1 MRRSKAAILAGMG
14 LAAITLA
21 GCSSTDTG
29 GVSEAMSPEPMSL
42 GSMDSGAV
50 ARESVSSGSFDQK
63 TSDQYLT
70 RNTSIS
76 FQGSDVSGMTDTV
89 LSITTEFAG
98 VVSQKDIRNESELS
112 YSSLTVRI
120 PDAELEAYLDRL
132 ATVGEVTFL
141 STSTLDVTT
150 SVIDLDSR
158 IDTLNTS
165 IATLTM
171 LQADATSVTDLVAV
185 ESEITARTAERD
197 SLVAQRE
204 FLQDQVDMSTVY
216 VSISADPAATTDS
229 PNFVQGILD
238 GWNALINTFA
248 AIITFA
254 GFIVPFIAALIA
266 IVVVF
271 ALIRAVLKQV
281 RQRN

>member
-1 MRRSKAAILAGMG
+1 MHRSKAAILAGMG

-29 GVSEAMSPEPMSL
+29 GVSEPMSL

-50 ARESVSSGSFDQK
+50 ASESVSSGSFDQK
-63 TSDQYLT
+63 TADQYLT
-70 RNTSIS
+70 RNSSIS
-76 FQGSDVSGMTDTV
+76 LQGSDVSGMTDTV
-89 LSITTEFAG
+89 LSITTEFQG
-98 VVSQKDIRNESELS
+98 DVSQKDIRNESELS

-120 PDAELEAYLDRL
+120 PDAELEAYLDRI

-150 SVIDLDSR
+150 TVIDLDSR

-254 GFIVPFIAALIA
+254 GFIVPFIVAV
-266 IVVVF
+266 IVIVGVLV
-271 ALIRAVLKQV
+271 LIRTVLKRV
-281 RQRN
+281 RSS

>member
-1 MRRSKAAILAGMG
+1 MHRSKAAILAGMG

-29 GVSEAMSPEPMSL
+29 GVSEPMSL

-50 ARESVSSGSFDQK
+50 ASESVSSGSFDQK

-70 RNTSIS
+70 RNSSIS
-76 FQGSDVSGMTDTV
+76 LQGSDVTGMTDTV

-120 PDAELEAYLDRL
+120 PDAELEAYLDRI
-132 ATVGEVTFL
+132 AAVGEVTFL

-150 SVIDLDSR
+150 TVIDLDSR

-216 VSISADPAATTDS
+216 VSISADPATTTDS

-254 GFIVPFIAALIA
+254 GFIVPFIVAV
-266 IVVVF
+266 IVIVGVLV
-271 ALIRAVLKQV
+271 LIRTVLKRV
-281 RQRN
+281 RSS

>member
-1 MRRSKAAILAGMG
+1 MRRSRATILAGMG
-14 LAAITLA
+14 LAAIALA
-21 GCSSTDTG
+21 GCGNTDTG
-29 GVSEAMSPEPMSL
+29 GMSEPMNV

-50 ARESVSSGSFDQK
+50 SSESVSSGSFDQK
-63 TSDQYLT
+63 AADQYLT
-70 RNTSIS
+70 RNSSIS
-76 FQGSDVSGMTDTV
+76 LQGSDVSGMTSDV

-98 VVSQKDIRNESELS
+98 VISQQDIRNEGELS
-112 YSSLTVRI
+112 YSTLTVRV
-120 PDAELEAYLDRL
+120 PDAELESYLDQL

-150 SVIDLDSR
+150 TVIDLDSR

-165 IATLTM
+165 IATLTT
-171 LQADATSVTDLVAV
+171 LQADATSVADLVAV
-185 ESEITARTAERD
+185 ESELTARTAERD

-204 FLQDQVDMSTVY
+204 FLQDQVDLSTVY
-216 VSISADPAATTDS
+216 ISISADPAATTDS
-229 PNFVQGILD
+229 PNFVQGIVD

-254 GFIVPFIAALIA
+254 GFLVPFIVALIA
-266 IVVVF
+266 IVIVF
-271 ALIRAVLKQV
+271 GLIRTVLKRV

>member
-1 MRRSKAAILAGMG
+1 MRRSRVAILAAIG

-21 GCSSTDTG
+21 GCSSGSTDSDIG
-29 GVSEAMSPEPMSL
+29 GMAEPMYI
-42 GSMDSGAV
+42 GSMDSGSMASE
-50 ARESVSSGSFDQK
+50 ATPSDQR

-70 RNTSIS
+70 RNSSIS
-76 FQGSDVSGMTDTV
+76 LQGSDVAEMTDTV
-89 LSITTEFAG
+89 LSITTEFSG
-98 VVSQKDIRNESELS
+98 VVSQQDIRNDNEQS
-112 YSSLTVRI
+112 YSSLTVRV
-120 PDAELEAYLDRL
+120 PDVELEAYLDRL

-150 SVIDLDSR
+150 TVIDLDSR

-165 IATLTM
+165 IATLTT
-171 LQADATSVTDLVAV
+171 LQAEATTVADLVAV
-185 ESEITARTAERD
+185 ESELTARTAERD

-216 VSISADPAATTDS
+216 INISTDPGSTTDS

-248 AIITFA
+248 ATITFA
-254 GFIVPFIAALIA
+254 GFLVPFIVALIA
-266 IVVVF
+266 IVVVI
-271 ALIRAVLKQV
+271 AVIRAVLKRV
-281 RQRN
+281 RQRS

>member
-1 MRRSKAAILAGMG
+1 MRRSRATVLAGMG
-14 LAAITLA
+14 LAAIALA
-21 GCSSTDTG
+21 GCGNTDTDG
-29 GVSEAMSPEPMSL
+29 MSEPMNV

-50 ARESVSSGSFDQK
+50 SSESVSSGSFDQK
-63 TSDQYLT
+63 AADQYLT
-70 RNTSIS
+70 RNSSIS
-76 FQGSDVSGMTDTV
+76 LQGSDVSGMTSDV

-98 VVSQKDIRNESELS
+98 VISQQDIRNEGELS
-112 YSSLTVRI
+112 YSTLTVRV
-120 PDAELEAYLDRL
+120 PDAELESYLDQL

-150 SVIDLDSR
+150 TVIDLDSR

-165 IATLTM
+165 IATLTT
-171 LQADATSVTDLVAV
+171 LQADATSVADLVAV
-185 ESEITARTAERD
+185 EAELTARTAERD

-204 FLQDQVDMSTVY
+204 FLQDQVDLSTVY
-216 VSISADPAATTDS
+216 ISISADPAATTDS

-254 GFIVPFIAALIA
+254 GFLVPFIVALIA
-266 IVVVF
+266 IVIVF
-271 ALIRAVLKQV
+271 GLIRTVLKRV

>member
-1 MRRSKAAILAGMG
+1 MHRSKAAILAGMG

-29 GVSEAMSPEPMSL
+29 GVSEPMSL

-50 ARESVSSGSFDQK
+50 ASESVSSGSFDQK

-70 RNTSIS
+70 RNSSIS
-76 FQGSDVSGMTDTV
+76 LQGSDVTGMTDTV
-89 LSITTEFAG
+89 LSITTEFQG
-98 VVSQKDIRNESELS
+98 DVSQKDIRNESELS

-120 PDAELEAYLDRL
+120 PDAELEAYLDRI
-132 ATVGEVTFL
+132 AAVGEVTFL

-150 SVIDLDSR
+150 TVIDLDSR

-216 VSISADPAATTDS
+216 VSISADPATTTDS

-254 GFIVPFIAALIA
+254 GFIVPFIVAV
-266 IVVVF
+266 IVIVGVLV
-271 ALIRAVLKQV
+271 LIRTVLKRV
-281 RQRN
+281 RSS